1 MLYHVPIGRCTK
13 AIVYANPPD
22 WTEVD
27 GGALK
32 IYPHSQGLESCP
44 DDVTGLR
51 DGNMSGAMGHGL
63 GPGKKMQHAVCVAVK
78 EVVFWFSDQCLCWLC
93 LAM

>member
-1 MLYHVPIGRCTK
+1 MLYHVAMSCTK

-44 DDVTGLR
+44 DDVTGLG
-51 DGNMSGAMGHGL
+51 DGNMGWAMGHGL
-63 GPGKKMQHAVCVAVK
+63 PGKKMQHAVFVAVK
-78 EVVFWFSDQCLCWLC
+78 EVVFWFFDQCLCWLC